1 MVLMLQP
8 RVVSMDGAAKSG
20 EYGWCSSLRARSE
33 PRLARR
39 PPPPQAPTRF
49 TVPSMQL
56 GPDTLNISPAWVL
69 NPTSMAGRI
78 IPLPE
83 GQTVDLIPAPEV
95 DRRVREN

>member
-1 MVLMLQP
+1 MVQQP
-8 RVVSMDGAAKSG
+8 AGPIGAQAG
-20 EYGWCSSLRARSE
+20 AQ
-33 PRLARR
+33 A
-39 PPPPQAPTRF
+39 PPQAPTRF

-69 NPTSMAGRI
+69 NLTSMAGRI

>member
-1 MVLMLQP
+1 MLQP
-8 RVVSMDGAAKSG
+8 RVVSLVQPAGPIGAQAG
-20 EYGWCSSLRARSE
+20 AQ
-33 PRLARR
+33 AV
-39 PPPPQAPTRF
+39 PPQAPTRF